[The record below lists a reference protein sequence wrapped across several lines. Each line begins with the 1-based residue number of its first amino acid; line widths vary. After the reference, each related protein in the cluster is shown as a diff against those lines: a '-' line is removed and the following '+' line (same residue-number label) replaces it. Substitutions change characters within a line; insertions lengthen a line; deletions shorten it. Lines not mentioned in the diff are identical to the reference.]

1 MHFENERYADAPS
14 AEAMRSLNLAICY
27 LFIAL
32 LKGGRAEREKRV
44 ST

>member
-1 MHFENERYADAPS
+1 MHSENESYAEAPS
-14 AEAMRSLNLAICY
+14 AEATRSLNLAICY

-32 LKGGRAEREKRV
+32 LKGVRAEREKRV